1 MVQDINNNPETPDK
15 ALTFGAGEI
24 AGDEKRKKVGNYVI
38 LKTIGE
44 GSFAKVRL
52 GVHLI
57 TEMKVI
63 EKFCLTYLYD
73 IIFPR
78 SQLKSL
84 INVKY
89 LNEIIYVLIYVVK
102 HR

>member
-1 MVQDINNNPETPDK
+1 MVQDINNNNNPETPDK
-15 ALTFGAGEI
+15 ALTVGAGDI
-24 AGDEKRKKVGNYVI
+24 APDEKRKKVGNYVI

-63 EKFCLTYLYD
+63 ESF
-73 IIFPR
+73 
-78 SQLKSL
+78 
-84 INVKY
+84 V
-89 LNEIIYVLIYVVK
+89 
-102 HR
+102 

>member
-1 MVQDINNNPETPDK
+1 MVQDINNNNTPETPDK
-15 ALTFGAGEI
+15 ALTVGAGEI
-24 AGDEKRKKVGNYVI
+24 AADEKRKKVGNYVI

-63 EKFCLTYLYD
+63 QSFLS
-73 IIFPR
+73 IFTR
-78 SQLKSL
+78 
-84 INVKY
+84 Y
-89 LNEIIYVLIYVVK
+89 Y
-102 HR
+102 